1 MSSRSL
7 TIFHSYAGI
16 FASPPQLPN
25 VAGAT
30 WQTSNLEQ
38 GDTAYIA
45 PGRIF
50 VCIVATLGAAIW
62 VEYNSELIAGYPL
75 HIYVSQIN
83 GSDTNTGLS
92 PAAPLQSITKAE
104 TLIANVV
111 NSPVVIHVGRFD
123 LTGVGSYVMPKFRRR
138 NLRESIYLVCDGA
151 SQAGASGTA
160 FNQLQTSTVVGA
172 GSTANVIKWGGGTDY
187 RGKTIEILTGTAATD
202 RRTIRNA
209 NGTDIVPV
217 VQFSTAIGATD
228 TYQIIETTVNLG
240 FTDTST
246 LGEYVLCEGLGAGD
260 ATPASD
266 IITSGLYVV
275 NARFVS
281 QGAVSGSLA
290 FCLKD
295 SQVVFFGC
303 EFQVATAIN
312 VRMDSS
318 SLTMGHNGSDF
329 ARVVGSYNLGI
340 LGVTSNFQWRG
351 WGFAS
356 VTASASSHNFFSG
369 GMDGYFVSRR
379 NVLFRD
385 NVTANIR
392 GGSFQNTLAPAFAP
406 ITVYKASAY
415 IIGPG
420 IGFAASDPP
429 QILIESSVS
438 IVAGVDV
445 DYLGRCGIANCHIV
459 VPSAPAS
466 CVRAIRGGVAEIA
479 AASTP
484 NTGLTGSGGGYALL
498 AYFGGKI
505 WGQQLDSAPPTRIWT
520 DFGLTGSLGY
530 LSVDSHTNA
539 DSGLAPGAILT
550 TSGDQ
555 IVNSDGSSI
564 LRVA

>member
-1 MSSRSL
+1 MAFRSL
-7 TIFHSYAGI
+7 TGFHSYAGI
-16 FASPPQLPN
+16 FTDPTQLPN
-25 VAGAT
+25 VVGAA
-30 WQTSNLEQ
+30 WQTQNLEQ

-50 VCIVATLGAAIW
+50 VCVVATQGAAIW
-62 VEYNSELIAGYPL
+62 VEYNSELISGYPL
-75 HIYVSQIN
+75 HIYVSNIN
-83 GSDTNTGLS
+83 GSDVNTGLTS
-92 PAAPLQSITKAE
+92 ADPLQTITKAE

-123 LTGVGSYVMPKFRRR
+123 LTGLGSYVMPKFKRR
-138 NLRESIYLVCDGA
+138 NLRESVYLVCDGA
-151 SQAGASGTA
+151 SQPGASGLA
-160 FNQLQTSTVVGA
+160 FNELQAATAVGV
-172 GSTANVIKWGGGTDY
+172 GSTANVVKWGGGTDY

-209 NGTDIVPV
+209 DATDIVPV
-217 VQFSTAIGATD
+217 APFSTGGAA
-228 TYQIIETTVNLG
+228 TYRIIETTVNLG

-246 LGEYVLCEGLGAGD
+246 LGEYVLCEGMGSGD

-266 IITSGLYVV
+266 IITNGLYVV
-275 NARFVS
+275 NARFVA
-281 QGAVSGSLA
+281 QGAVAGSLA
-290 FCLKD
+290 FCIKD

-303 EFQVATAIN
+303 EFQDAAAIN

-329 ARVVGSYNLGI
+329 ARVVGSYNLGF
-340 LGVTSNFQWRG
+340 LGVTSNLQWRG

-356 VTASASSHNFFSG
+356 VTASANAHNFFSG
-369 GMDGYFVSRR
+369 GMDGYFVAKR
-379 NVLFRD
+379 NVNFRD

-406 ITVYKASAY
+406 ITIYKASAY

-420 IGFAASDPP
+420 IGFATSDPP
-429 QILIESSVS
+429 QILIESSAS
-438 IVAGVDV
+438 IVAGIDV

-466 CVRAIRGGVAEIA
+466 CIRAIRGGVAEIA
-479 AASTP
+479 AAGTP

-505 WGQQLDSAPPTRIWT
+505 WGQQLDTAPPTRIWT

-530 LSVDSHTNA
+530 LSVDSHTNS
-539 DSGLAPGAILT
+539 DDGLTPGGVLT

>member
-7 TIFHSYAGI
+7 TGYHSYAGI
-16 FASPPQLPN
+16 FTETSELPN
-25 VAGAT
+25 VLGAT
-30 WQTSNLEQ
+30 WQTANLEP

-50 VCIVATLGAAIW
+50 LCVVATLGAAVW

-75 HIYVSQIN
+75 HIYVSNIN

-92 PAAPLQSITKAE
+92 SSEPLQSITKAE

-123 LTGVGSYVMPKFRRR
+123 LTGVGSYVMPKFKRR
-138 NLRESIYLVCDGA
+138 NLHENVYLVCDGA
-151 SQAGASGTA
+151 SQPGAAGVA
-160 FNQLQTSTVVGA
+160 FTELQASTVVGS

-187 RGKTIEILTGTAATD
+187 RGKTLEILTGTSATD

-209 NGTDIVPV
+209 TSTDIVPV
-217 VQFSTAIGATD
+217 VGCSTAIGAAD
-228 TYQIIETTVNLG
+228 TYRIIETTVNLG

-246 LGEYVLCEGLGAGD
+246 LGEYVLCEGMGSGD
-260 ATPASD
+260 STPASD
-266 IITSGLYVV
+266 IITNGLYVV

-281 QGAVSGSLA
+281 QGSVSGSLA

-303 EFQVATAIN
+303 EFQEATTIN

-329 ARVVGSYNLGI
+329 ARVAGSYNLSI
-340 LGVTSNFQWRG
+340 LGVTSNLQWRG

-356 VTASASSHNFFSG
+356 VTASASAHNFFSG
-369 GMDGYFVSRR
+369 GMDGYFVTKR

-392 GGSFQNTLAPAFAP
+392 GGSFQNTLAPSFAP

-420 IGFAASDPP
+420 IGFATSDAP

-438 IVAGVDV
+438 VVAGVDV
-445 DYLGRCGIANCHIV
+445 DFLGRCGIANCHIA

-466 CVRAIRGGVAEIA
+466 CIRAIRGGVAEIA

-505 WGQQLDSAPPTRIWT
+505 WGQQLDTAPPTRIWT

-539 DSGLAPGAILT
+539 DSGLTPGSVLT

>member
-7 TIFHSYAGI
+7 TGFHSYAGV
-16 FASPPQLPN
+16 FTDTSQLPN

-30 WQTSNLEQ
+30 WQTPNLEQ

-50 VCIVATLGAAIW
+50 VCVTATLGAAVW

-75 HIYVSQIN
+75 HLYVSNIN

-92 PAAPLQSITKAE
+92 PSDPLQTLTKAE

-123 LTGVGSYVMPKFRRR
+123 LTGLGSYVAPKFRRR
-138 NLRESIYLVCDGA
+138 NLRESIYLVGDGA
-151 SQAGASGTA
+151 GQTGAAGEAFTELQASTA
-160 FNQLQTSTVVGA
+160 VGG

-187 RGKTIEILTGTAATD
+187 RGKTVEILTGTSATD

-217 VQFSTAIGATD
+217 APFSTGGAT
-228 TYQIIETTVNLG
+228 TYRIVETTVNIG

-246 LGEYVLCEGLGAGD
+246 LGEYVLCEGLGSGD

-266 IITSGLYVV
+266 VITNGLYVV
-275 NARFVS
+275 NVRFVS

-290 FCLKD
+290 LCLKD

-303 EFQVATAIN
+303 EFQEATTIN
-312 VRMDSS
+312 IRMDSS

-329 ARVVGSYNLGI
+329 ARAAGSYNLGI
-340 LGVTSNFQWRG
+340 LGVMSNLQWRG

-356 VTASASSHNFFSG
+356 TTASAAAHNFFSG
-369 GMDGYFVSRR
+369 GLDGYFVAKR
-379 NVLFRD
+379 NVNFRD

-420 IGFAASDPP
+420 IGFSSADAP

-438 IVAGVDV
+438 LVAGVDV
-445 DYLGRCGIANCHIV
+445 DYLGRCGVANCHIV
-459 VPSAPAS
+459 VPTAPAS
-466 CVRAIRGGVAEIA
+466 CIRAIRGGVAEIA

-505 WGQQLDSAPPTRIWT
+505 WGQELDASPPTRIWT
-520 DFGLTGSLGY
+520 DFALTGGLGY
-530 LSVDSHTNA
+530 LSVDSHTNS
-539 DSGLAPGAILT
+539 DNGLTPGAVLV

-564 LRVA
+564 FRVA

>member
-7 TIFHSYAGI
+7 TGFHSYAGV
-16 FASPPQLPN
+16 FADTSQLPN

-30 WQTSNLEQ
+30 WQTPNLEQ

-50 VCIVATLGAAIW
+50 VCVTATPGAAVW

-75 HIYVSQIN
+75 HLYVSNIN
-83 GSDTNTGLS
+83 GLDTNTGLS
-92 PAAPLQSITKAE
+92 SSDPLQTLTKAE
-104 TLIANVV
+104 ALIANVV

-123 LTGVGSYVMPKFRRR
+123 LTGVGSYVMPKFKRR
-138 NLRESIYLVCDGA
+138 NLRESVYLVCDGA
-151 SQAGASGTA
+151 SQPGASGTA
-160 FNQLQTSTVVGA
+160 FTELQAPTAVGVGSTV
-172 GSTANVIKWGGGTDY
+172 NVIKWGGGTDY
-187 RGKTIEILTGTAATD
+187 RGKTIEILTGPAATD

-209 NGTDIVPV
+209 NSTDIVPV
-217 VQFSTAIGATD
+217 APFSPGGGT
-228 TYQIIETTVNLG
+228 TYRIIETTVNLG
-240 FTDTST
+240 FIDTST
-246 LGEYVLCEGLGAGD
+246 SGEYVLCEGMGSGD
-260 ATPASD
+260 STPASD
-266 IITSGLYVV
+266 IITNGLYVV

-281 QGAVSGSLA
+281 QGPVSGSLA
-290 FCLKD
+290 FCIKD

-303 EFQVATAIN
+303 EFQDAAAIN

-356 VTASASSHNFFSG
+356 TTASAAAHNFFSG
-369 GMDGYFVSRR
+369 GLDGYFVAKR
-379 NVLFRD
+379 NVSFRD

-406 ITVYKASAY
+406 ITIYKASAY

-420 IGFAASDPP
+420 IGFSSSDAP

-438 IVAGVDV
+438 LVAGIDV
-445 DYLGRCGIANCHIV
+445 DYLARCGIANCHIV
-459 VPSAPAS
+459 VPTPPAS
-466 CVRAIRGGVAEIA
+466 CIRAIRGGVAEIA

-505 WGQQLDSAPPTRIWT
+505 WGQELDSTPPTRIWT

-530 LSVDSHTNA
+530 LSVDSHTNS
-539 DSGLAPGAILT
+539 DDGLTPGAVLA

-564 LRVA
+564 FRVA